1 MQTPEKTIR
10 LKRWIAP
17 DGPHIAVMSAY
28 HTSTERHD
36 HDFYELVYVVE
47 GFCLHDAYG
56 GVTLLMEGDLFIL
69 RPGVAHR
76 YFGNRVTTIYNCVF
90 SQQAL
95 GGWQERLARLPGLER
110 LFSENP
116 KDRAPRI
123 HLSLSERK
131 RVHKLLR
138 GMLEE
143 CEERPIGW
151 EMRLSGMLISLLV
164 DYSRAFCEHVGTEKD
179 NEAYSIYVAQALTYI
194 DEYYTDPD
202 LSVRAIAA
210 HVGVSGD
217 YLSRQF
223 RQVLGI
229 AAQEYL
235 KRYRFARAMAL
246 LQTELPVGEVASQV
260 GFRSLCHFSRE
271 FKKEMGVTPSQYRSQ
286 NDG

>member
-1 MQTPEKTIR
+1 MQVPDKTIR
-10 LKRWIAP
+10 LKKWIEADEP
-17 DGPHIAVMSAY
+17 GVMVMSTY
-28 HTSTERHD
+28 HTSTEKHD

-56 GVTLLMEGDLFIL
+56 SVTLLMEGDLFIL

-76 YFGNRVTTIYNCVF
+76 YFGNRVTTIYNCMF
-90 SQQAL
+90 TQKSL
-95 GGWQERLARLPGLER
+95 GSWCEKLSCLPGVER

-116 KDRAPRI
+116 NDRVPHI
-123 HLSLSERK
+123 HLSLNERK
-131 RVHKLLR
+131 KVHKLLR
-138 GMLEE
+138 AMLEE
-143 CEERPIGW
+143 WDERPVGW
-151 EMRLSGMLISLLV
+151 EVRLSGMLISLLV
-164 DYSRAFCEHVGTEKD
+164 DYSRAFCEHVGAD
-179 NEAYSIYVAQALTYI
+179 NESGSYSAYVAQALTYI
-194 DEYYTDPD
+194 DEHYADPE
-202 LSVRAIAA
+202 LSVRSIAA

-246 LQTELPVGEVASQV
+246 LQSEQPVGEVASQV

-286 NDG
+286 NGE